1 MGVYGKRRD
10 LEGGI
15 LVGLFR
21 GEVYCDGV
29 FLASRSMGPDGRK
42 TEPSNRTFV
51 IRRPPAAPEVDPAV
65 QRPDAYP
72 VPTEGEYPGIVTDGP
87 VLPERDLGERLQEFA
102 ESGEHLVLLLD
113 RLPGA
118 PITPSNLAEG
128 KNGHLCREP
137 EGPPDTMIPSGL
149 EPTVRELPLRKGN
162 RRGGVAGRIVPLHRG
177 EQQPSFVGRRKQPQ
191 LSHRLHTPSRLALA
205 RYKEYPREVNV
216 YRDMWRADSSHD
228 SSRGNP
234 QPVILNGALTKSLCL
249 MVTYG

>member
-137 EGPPDTMIPSGL
+137 EGPPDTMI
-149 EPTVRELPLRKGN
+149 
-162 RRGGVAGRIVPLHRG
+162 
-177 EQQPSFVGRRKQPQ
+177 
-191 LSHRLHTPSRLALA
+191 RLAWS
-205 RYKEYPREVNV
+205 PRSENCPSEKATGEAALQAAL
-216 YRDMWRADSSHD
+216 YRSIVAN
-228 SSRGNP
+228 SSRRSSGDAN
-234 QPVILNGALTKSLCL
+234 NRNS
-249 MVTYG
+249 VTDCIRRLDWRSPGIKNTPAR